1 MHADQPM
8 PEGYRLQ
15 HLGLSWR
22 VRPSD
27 ELDALR
33 DHIWSGI
40 SYQQVNVVRGD
51 YVIEYT
57 KPKALPRLEQ
67 PAKIVLPVPCKFQEK
82 GLLMAAM
89 RDVPDLAG
97 QKMTVASG
105 HRFSL
110 QRAFSLRKAASKRYY
125 TPNIT
130 TLFRKINVIGWS
142 DRGLDYVSYP
152 ESLSTL
158 INVC

>member
-22 VRPSD
+22 VRLSD

-33 DHIWSGI
+33 DHIWSDI

-57 KPKALPRLEQ
+57 
-67 PAKIVLPVPCKFQEK
+67 
-82 GLLMAAM
+82 
-89 RDVPDLAG
+89 
-97 QKMTVASG
+97 
-105 HRFSL
+105 
-110 QRAFSLRKAASKRYY
+110 
-125 TPNIT
+125 
-130 TLFRKINVIGWS
+130 
-142 DRGLDYVSYP
+142 
-152 ESLSTL
+152 
-158 INVC
+158 